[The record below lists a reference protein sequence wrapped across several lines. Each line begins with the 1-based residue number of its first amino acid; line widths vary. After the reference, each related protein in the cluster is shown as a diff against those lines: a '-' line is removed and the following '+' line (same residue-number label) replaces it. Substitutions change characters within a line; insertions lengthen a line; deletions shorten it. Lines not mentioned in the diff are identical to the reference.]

1 MFLFKDK
8 IKKRG
13 QFWYIDLLIA
23 LFVVIVIAILFVKGI
38 TDIVDREKDVNDLL
52 SEGID
57 ISNNIMSKGLLSSTW
72 CSGNDGR
79 IGFVQD
85 SKIVNTNFN
94 DFKTLV
100 QTTGNSCS
108 NPSSGSIDGYTKS
121 RILLGI
127 KSQYV
132 IYMQNKDGDI
142 IGNPGSKVFGYDIG
156 VSNPTNIGDIL
167 NAIDQ
172 NIGPDNKVNIFRYA
186 FYDTDPVDGKG
197 ELIRIGITVWKK

>member
-23 LFVVIVIAILFVKGI
+23 LFVVIVIAILFVKGV

-52 SEGID
+52 GEGID
-57 ISNNIMSKGLLSSTW
+57 ISNNIMSKGLLSNTW

-79 IGFVQD
+79 IGFVD
-85 SKIVNTNFN
+85 NSKINTNFN

-100 QTTGNSCS
+100 DPSTNSCI
-108 NPSSGSIDGYTKS
+108 NPGGGSIDGYTKS
-121 RILLGI
+121 RILLGT
-127 KSQYV
+127 KFQYV

-142 IGNPGSKVFGYDIG
+142 IDSKAYGNNTISSKTYTSIG
-156 VSNPTNIGDIL
+156 EIL
-167 NAIDQ
+167 GEIDQ
-172 NIGPDNKVNIFRYA
+172 EISPENKVNIFRYA
-186 FYDTDPVDGKG
+186 FYDDNGDGKG
-197 ELIRIGITVWKK
+197 ELIRIGITVW

>member
-23 LFVVIVIAILFVKGI
+23 LFVVSVIAILFVKGI

-52 SEGID
+52 AEGID

-79 IGFVQD
+79 IGFVD
-85 SKIVNTNFN
+85 NSKINTNFN

-100 QTTGNSCS
+100 ETTGNTCI
-108 NPSSGSIDGYTKS
+108 NPGGGFIDGYTKS

-132 IYMQNKDGDI
+132 IYMQNKDGTI
-142 IGNPGSKVFGYDIG
+142 IDSKAYGNNTISSKTYTSIG
-156 VSNPTNIGDIL
+156 EIL
-167 NAIDQ
+167 GEIDEK
-172 NIGPDNKVNIFRYA
+172 ISPENKVNIFRYVY
-186 FYDTDPVDGKG
+186 YDDNGDGKG
-197 ELIRIGITVWKK
+197 ELIRIGITIW